1 MAGKRVLLGYDVVE
15 TVLLLALLLLALVLL
30 FPVLDALKILIF
42 LLVVLSLLVRW
53 RFRPNPSW
61 MLIDASFLVVIS
73 LFVGDAGVLLGVYV
87 WYFAT
92 ENRPLFAL
100 LYGSVSFFLLEL
112 ALFQFPL
119 LCLVLGLLLSRWRAE
134 RHVLQGEA
142 DALRLHLH
150 RLEEE
155 QVHLLLDYQDAQQL
169 SRLEERSHIAQIL
182 HDSLG
187 HELTGAHL
195 SGKMVR
201 SLLERGEVDRAR
213 ESQDKVID
221 RLERSLGHLKMAV
234 RDLESDPEVEKSRL
248 EALLKE
254 FSYPVETQIRG
265 DLLLV
270 PASVRQLLHTC
281 LTEAL
286 TNVAK
291 HAKPSS
297 VVLQIDSSQTM
308 VRMMLENDGLIREDE
323 RADGN
328 GLRYMRRRV
337 EAVGGSLSIQRAATF
352 RLIVVIPLTGGY

>member
-1 MAGKRVLLGYDVVE
+1 MGYEVVE
-15 TVLLLALLLLALVLL
+15 KVLLLALLLIAFVLL
-30 FPVLDALKILIF
+30 FPILDALRILIF
-42 LLVVLSLLVRW
+42 LLLVLSLLFRW

-61 MLIDASFLVVIS
+61 MLIDASVLVLIT
-73 LFVGDAGVLLGVYV
+73 LFVGDAALLLGLYV

-92 ENRPLFAL
+92 EDRPLFAL
-100 LYGSVSFFLLEL
+100 CFLLLSFPLLRLTE
-112 ALFQFPL
+112 FQFPL
-119 LCLVLGLLLSRWRAE
+119 LCLVLGFLLSIWKAE
-134 RHVLQGEA
+134 RRGLQGEA

-155 QVHLLLDYQDAQQL
+155 QMHLLLDYKDAQQL

-201 SLLERGEVDRAR
+201 SLLERGDVERAK
-213 ESQDKVID
+213 ESQEKVID
-221 RLERSLGHLKMAV
+221 RLERSLGQLKMAV

-248 EALLKE
+248 DALLKE
-254 FSYPVETQIRG
+254 FSYPVETHIRG
-265 DLLLV
+265 DLLLI
-270 PASVRQLLHTC
+270 PALVRQLLFTC

-297 VVLQIDSSQTM
+297 VVLQIDSNQMM
-308 VRMMLENDGLIREDE
+308 VRMMLENDGLIKEDE
-323 RADGN
+323 SVGGN

-337 EAVGGSLSIQRAATF
+337 EAVGGSLSIQKAATF
-352 RLIVVIPLTGGY
+352 RLIVVIPLARGY

>member
-1 MAGKRVLLGYDVVE
+1 MAGKRVLLGYEVVE

-92 ENRPLFAL
+92 ENRLLFAL

>member
-1 MAGKRVLLGYDVVE
+1 MAGKRVLLGYEVVE

-92 ENRPLFAL
+92 ENRPFFAL